1 MTRFLITMNMP
12 TRNGSPIHQ
21 VICEHEARSV
31 ADFLL
36 AVAEEEFFTVE
47 ELYRDASG
55 NYFNAGIVAL
65 NIAHIGK
72 IKMDKDK

>member
-21 VICEHEARSV
+21 VICEHEAQSV
-31 ADFLL
+31 SDFIK
-36 AVAEEEFFTVE
+36 VMGYAEFLIVE
-47 ELYRDASG
+47 ELYRDAGG
-55 NYFNAGIVAL
+55 NYFNAGKVAL
-65 NIAHIGK
+65 NKKHIGK

>member
-21 VICEHEARSV
+21 VICEHEAKTV
-31 ADFLL
+31 ADFLKTVGD
-36 AVAEEEFFTVE
+36 AEFFTVE

-55 NYFNAGIVAL
+55 NYFSAGVVAL
-65 NIAHIGK
+65 NVAHIGK
-72 IKMDKDK
+72 IKMDKEK

>member
-21 VICEHEARSV
+21 VICEHEALSV
-31 ADFLL
+31 ADFMKSMGY
-36 AVAEEEFFTVE
+36 AEFLIVE

-55 NYFNAGIVAL
+55 NYFSAGVVAL
-65 NIAHIGK
+65 NVAHIGK
-72 IKMDKDK
+72 IKMDKEK

>member
-21 VICEHEARSV
+21 VICEHEALSV
-31 ADFLL
+31 ADFIRGMGY
-36 AVAEEEFFTVE
+36 AEFLIVE
-47 ELYRDASG
+47 ELYRDQGG
-55 NYFNAGIVAL
+55 NYFKAGKVAL
-65 NIAHIGK
+65 NVKHIGK